1 MSDNT
6 PKTNSVREEYA
17 KQLGSM
23 GFYPNTH
30 KFEEF
35 DRWLEQHD
43 AEIAQKA
50 IDRFYELLI
59 LKGEYQDIYGLAYV
73 GDAVK
78 KELCG
83 EIQIVI
89 KDAQILE
96 APIFKGEQK

>member
-1 MSDNT
+1 M
-6 PKTNSVREEYA
+6 
-17 KQLGSM
+17 
-23 GFYPNTH
+23 
-30 KFEEF
+30 
-35 DRWLEQHD
+35 
-43 AEIAQKA
+43 AQKA

-78 KELCG
+78 KELRG

-96 APIFKGEQK
+96 APVIKGEQRSQSEHLTDAVQATVWAYEEGEQK